1 MPARFETTIQTKAPL
16 ARVLEYYAHPE
27 NLPKIHP
34 GFVKDVKIL
43 SREGDVITLEQHA
56 EIMGRK
62 IRSVNKMTLD
72 RSANTFNID
81 TMDGDGKGSKITM
94 AVKEVPTGTEVHYSA
109 ALELGA
115 LGFFAKGPAKS
126 TFERTAQE
134 DKQQLDTVS

>member
-16 ARVLEYYAHPE
+16 AKALEYYMHPE

-43 SREGDVITLEQHA
+43 SQDGDTITLEQHG
-56 EIMGRK
+56 EIMGRRIK
-62 IRSVNKMTLD
+62 SVNRMMLD
-72 RSANTFNID
+72 RSMNTFNID
-81 TMDGDGKGSKITM
+81 TMDGDGKGSKIMM
-94 AVKEVPTGTEVHYSA
+94 ALKEIPTGTEVHYNA
-109 ALELGA
+109 ALELGS

-134 DKQQLDTVS
+134 DRQQLDALP

>member
-16 ARVLEYYAHPE
+16 AKALEYYMHPE

-43 SREGDVITLEQHA
+43 SRDGETITLEQHG

-62 IRSVNKMTLD
+62 INSVNKMVLD
-72 RSANTFNID
+72 RSTNTLNID
-81 TMDGDGKGSKITM
+81 TVDGDGKGSKIMM
-94 AVKEVPTGTEVHYSA
+94 AVKEIQTGTEVHYNA
-109 ALELGA
+109 VLELGR

-134 DKQQLDTVS
+134 DRQQLDALS

>member
-16 ARVLEYYAHPE
+16 TKALDYYTHPE

-34 GFVKDVKIL
+34 GFVKDVKII
-43 SREGDVITLEQHA
+43 SRDGDVVTLEQHA

-62 IRSVNKMTLD
+62 IKSVNKMTLD
-72 RSANTFNID
+72 RPTNTFNID
-81 TMDGDGKGSKITM
+81 TLDGDGKGSKIVM
-94 AVKEVPTGTEVHYSA
+94 VVKEIPTGTEVHYSA

-134 DKQQLDTVS
+134 DRQQLDTLP

>member
-1 MPARFETTIQTKAPL
+1 MPARFETTIQTKAPVSK
-16 ARVLEYYAHPE
+16 ALEYYMHPE

-34 GFVKDVKIL
+34 GFVKEVKIL
-43 SREGDVITLEQHA
+43 SREGDMVTVEQHA

-62 IRSVNKMTLD
+62 IKSVNKMTLD
-72 RSANTFNID
+72 RSTNTFNID
-81 TMDGDGKGSKITM
+81 TMDGDGKGSKIIM
-94 AVKEVPTGTEVHYSA
+94 AVKETPTGTEVRYSA

-134 DKQQLDTVS
+134 DRQQLDTLP

>member
-16 ARVLEYYAHPE
+16 TKALDYYMRPE
-27 NLPKIHP
+27 NLSKIHP
-34 GFVKDVKIL
+34 GFVKDVRII
-43 SREGDVITLEQHA
+43 SREGDVVTIEQHA

-72 RSANTFNID
+72 RPTNTFNID
-81 TMDGDGKGSKITM
+81 TLDGDGKGSKILM
-94 AVKEVPTGTEVHYSA
+94 VVKEIPMGTEVRYSA
-109 ALELGA
+109 TLELGA

-134 DKQQLDTVS
+134 DRQQLDALP